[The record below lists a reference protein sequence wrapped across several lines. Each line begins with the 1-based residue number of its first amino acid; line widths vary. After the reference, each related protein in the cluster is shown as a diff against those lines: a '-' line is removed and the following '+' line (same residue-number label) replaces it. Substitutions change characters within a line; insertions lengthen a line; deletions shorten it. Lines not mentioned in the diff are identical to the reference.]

1 MNFKKTAG
9 LLLMVAGAGFGVYAG
24 LVWAF
29 IGGIVDVIQAVRA
42 VELDAMAVAFGV
54 LKILF
59 AGFIGAVSAFI
70 LVFPGFR
77 LYEN

>member
-9 LLLMVAGAGFGVYAG
+9 LLLIVAGVGIGVYAG

-29 IGGIVDVIQAVRA
+29 VGGIVDVIRAVRA
-42 VELDAMAVAFGV
+42 VELDAMAVAFGF

-59 AGFIGAVSAFI
+59 ARFIGAVSAFI
-70 LVFPGFR
+70 LVFPGFS
-77 LYEN
+77 LYKS

>member
-1 MNFKKTAG
+1 
-9 LLLMVAGAGFGVYAG
+9 
-24 LVWAF
+24 VWAF
-29 IGGIVDVIQAVRA
+29 VGGIFDVIQAVRA

-70 LVFPGFR
+70 LVFPGFS
-77 LYEN
+77 LYKN

>member
-1 MNFKKTAG
+1 MNFKKIAG
-9 LLLMVAGAGFGVYAG
+9 LLLIVAGVGIGVYAG

-42 VELDAMAVAFGV
+42 VELDAMAVALGV

-70 LVFPGFR
+70 FVFPGFS
-77 LYEN
+77 LYKN